1 MCCNSDPDTATWS
14 GYQLHRSAEGDGYF
28 VLFRRCNATAPSFA
42 PRLVGLQPGRKYS
55 LSLRYGYS
63 ESETR
68 ESSGA
73 ALMAGR
79 GLAVELLPME
89 SLLVVYAQATA
100 VSRDV

>member
-1 MCCNSDPDTATWS
+1 M
-14 GYQLHRSAEGDGYF
+14 
-28 VLFRRCNATAPSFA
+28 LFRRCNATAPSFA

-73 ALMAGR
+73 ALMAGG